1 MVSFWGATN
10 ALDVSLFVEWGIKD
24 MVSNALI
31 KLFGTIYKSGFECS
45 IGVKIVIGNSRILI
59 GKKTRSQHWQLN
71 SYSFVFGDTIAFVAT
86 LHLLKLASF
95 LTSCAIVNA
104 KRKNHCSIAVVSTLL
119 IWTKTILRGYK
130 CSRCKCICGG
140 AFWSRLV
147 DGTKQFDQGIAG
159 HMVDPSTNT
168 LTSSVFV
175 TPQNETIADQ
185 LL

>member
-1 MVSFWGATN
+1 MYDPQIHWH
-10 ALDVSLFVEWGIKD
+10 FVHAQGQPR
-24 MVSNALI
+24 
-31 KLFGTIYKSGFECS
+31 

-59 GKKTRSQHWQLN
+59 GKKTRSQLWQLN

-95 LTSCAIVNA
+95 LTSCAIVNP
-104 KRKNHCSIAVVSTLL
+104 KTKESLFNCSCFDLA

-130 CSRCKCICGG
+130 CTRCKCICGG

-159 HMVDPSTNT
+159 HMVDLSTNT
-168 LTSSVFV
+168 LTSSAFV
-175 TPQNETIADQ
+175 TPQNERIAVQ